1 MRRKPR
7 YINWRLQQPASNQQV
22 SPQVHAIH
30 SGLQMRS
37 IAAVRRKPS
46 STIVGLEHFIDC
58 LAEFTGLNPTD
69 SFAYAVDGHPVVHR
83 YGFVVP
89 GMVGQSS
96 GVMDIPIQIGTNTPP
111 YKLIGT
117 LHLIFAVTV
126 HFLPSFPSAKDKRS
140 SHRMPSMHNRLKKSV
155 HISCQ
160 FVTES
165 NLNRRRCIVA
175 PYLSPCTSRRAD
187 NADREFHVS

>member
-7 YINWRLQQPASNQQV
+7 YINWRLQQPASNRQV
-22 SPQVHAIH
+22 PSQVHAIH
-30 SGLQMRS
+30 SGLQTQ
-37 IAAVRRKPS
+37 V

-58 LAEFTGLNPTD
+58 LAEFAGLNPTD
-69 SFAYAVDGHPVVHR
+69 SFAYAVDGHPVVHC

-96 GVMDIPIQIGTNTPP
+96 GVMHIPIQIGTNTPP

-126 HFLPSFPSAKDKRS
+126 HILSSFPSAKDKRS

-165 NLNRRRCIVA
+165 NLNRRHCIVA

-187 NADREFHVS
+187 YADREFHVS